1 MTCIVFRPPHI
12 SSCHRLWTCLGKQA
26 NVPSWYLPG
35 LALLCATFCRSH
47 VFARA
52 PLETMRC
59 LACED
64 LRGRRRFLGH
74 RRSRSTKWLL
84 GHPSCSRAS
93 VASSY
98 CGMGIHFGLADV
110 TASCGLG
117 PASHAIVD
125 VRKPRTCRRVKG
137 RIPHL
142 QRIKGTGANVGDGP
156 YTLRP
161 GLHVRGIGSCARTG
175 RVAAGAR
182 SRTEGHGQVP
192 RLPVLPLGHV
202 VGLQSDDPLYFETRL
217 LDPPPAFVGV
227 VVKVL
232 CVGKALGLVPTTD
245 FSVGPQRRP
254 SIFLSCPPKLPGP

>member
-93 VASSY
+93 AASSY

-117 PASHAIVD
+117 LASHAIVD

-217 LDPPPAFVGV
+217 LEPPPLSL
-227 VVKVL
+227 VL
-232 CVGKALGLVPTTD
+232 LSKFCVWEKPSASSPPRILVWVRND
-245 FSVGPQRRP
+245 A
-254 SIFLSCPPKLPGP
+254 PPYF